1 MKKILLTILI
11 IVIVAI
17 AALLS
22 YVKFA
27 LPNVGSAS
35 DLHVVITPERVQ
47 HGEYLAN
54 HVSLCMDCHSTRDW
68 SKFSGP
74 MIPGTNGK
82 GGELFDEKL
91 GFPGIFYSKNITPA
105 NIKDWTDGEIFRT
118 ITTGEDKFGNA
129 LFPVMPYHYYGK
141 MDKEDIYDI
150 IAYIRSLLPI
160 ENKVPDRK
168 IDFPMNF
175 IVNTIPSKASFVIKP
190 PKSDTIKYGAYLVNA
205 AACMECHTPVKK
217 GQIIPKLAFSGGRD
231 FHMPNGVV
239 NSANI
244 TPDKTTGI
252 GGWTAE
258 EFVTRFKAYVNPANL
273 PTMTANDVNT
283 VMPWSMLGGMDTSDL
298 RSIYAYLQTIKPI
311 KNEVVHF
318 VSSKD
323 EKK

>member
-1 MKKILLTILI
+1 MKKVLITILI
-11 IVIVAI
+11 IVIVVI
-17 AALLS
+17 AVLLS
-22 YVKFA
+22 YIKFA
-27 LPNVGSAS
+27 LPNVGAAP
-35 DLHVVITPERVQ
+35 DLHVTITPERVQ
-47 HGEYLAN
+47 HGAYLAN

-82 GGELFDEKL
+82 GGELFNEKV
-91 GFPGIFYSKNITPA
+91 GFPGTFYSKNITPA
-105 NIKDWTDGEIFRT
+105 NLKDWTDGEVFRT
-118 ITTGEDKFGNA
+118 ITTGVDKFGDA

-150 IAYIRSLLPI
+150 IAYIRSLPPI

-175 IVNTIPSKASFVIKP
+175 IVNTIPVKASFTVKP

-217 GQIIPKLAFSGGRD
+217 GQVIPELAFSGGRD

-244 TPDKTTGI
+244 TSDKGTGI

-258 EFVTRFKAYVNPANL
+258 QFVARFKAYTDPANT
-273 PTMTANDVNT
+273 PVMGTAGVNT
-283 VMPWSMLGGMDTSDL
+283 IMPWAMMAGMDTSDL
-298 RSIYAYLQTIKPI
+298 RSIYAYLQTVKPI

-318 VSSKD
+318 VVKTD
-323 EKK
+323 KKK